1 MLLGARGNLQQCA
14 ALCNKGG
21 KGGATFRKQT
31 LFPFN
36 DNMLDYHDDLIKPNS
51 GEYFYI
57 KMSFFL
63 CLPHTKPAFIFQIRV
78 RESIFFYVRCR
89 SKH

>member
-1 MLLGARGNLQQCA
+1 MLLGAREIYSHVLLYVIREAREGH
-14 ALCNKGG
+14 
-21 KGGATFRKQT
+21 TFRKQT

-78 RESIFFYVRCR
+78 RGSIFFYVRCQG
-89 SKH
+89 KH